1 MNKKSAYRQMGY
13 SLTMWDV
20 NSFESFLLHAL
31 FLLFFNYVGCKWNT
45 MNVFQVKLIGYSL
58 TMWDVNPM
66 IFTDKSKTIS
76 CYSLTMWDV
85 NFPFGKLKHK
95 LTMCYSLTMWDVNL
109 CTALPFVNADLVIL

>member
-1 MNKKSAYRQMGY
+1 
-13 SLTMWDV
+13 
-20 NSFESFLLHAL
+20 
-31 FLLFFNYVGCKWNT
+31 